1 LDRLQGMAVFV
12 KVVERGSFA
21 AAAGDFRISGTMVGQ
36 HVRSLEHWLGGA
48 LLHRTTRRQSLT
60 ELGRQAYERFCLILR
75 DLEDVEALG
84 SLATGKARGLLRVM
98 STVSF
103 GVHGL
108 APVLKDFRERHP
120 QVDIDL
126 VLSDHKLDMVND
138 GFDVLIRVG
147 ELSDSTM
154 KARALAPYRSILC
167 AAPQYL
173 ARHGCPKAPADLSS
187 HSCLGFAN
195 PVPAQRWR
203 LTGAEGEHVIPVSL
217 ALRANN
223 GEALRV
229 AALSGL
235 GVIMQPEIL
244 LIRDLNEG
252 RLVPVLENYVS
263 DVRPVHVLFHPD
275 RIPTPK
281 VRTFVDFLVEKF
293 ARSLNP
299 MFGG

>member
-1 LDRLQGMAVFV
+1 VFV

-36 HVRSLEHWLGGA
+36 HVRSLERWLGGA

-60 ELGRQAYERFCLILR
+60 ELGRQAYDRFRLILSGL
-75 DLEDVEALG
+75 DDVEAMG
-84 SLATGKARGLLRVM
+84 SLATGKPAGLLRVT

-103 GVHGL
+103 GAHGL

-126 VLSDHKLDMVND
+126 VLSDQKPNAIDD

-173 ARHGCPKAPADLSS
+173 ARHGYPQTPADLGS

-195 PVPAQRWR
+195 PIPAQRWR
-203 LTGAEGEHVIPVSL
+203 LTGVDGEHVIPVSL
-217 ALRANN
+217 VLRANN
-223 GEALRV
+223 GEALRM

-244 LIRDLNEG
+244 VARDLDEG
-252 RLVPVLENYVS
+252 RLVRVLDTYAS

-299 MFGG
+299 MSGG